1 MAGGSGTRP
10 SARARQHPGS
20 LRRAGRINAN
30 RPGTRLTATA
40 PPLPRGWLAPRRASC
55 PGSAFLAPLGLLT
68 AKLPLFPARRR
79 RRDPAAA
86 RLPLRSSVSV
96 TSPDHVLTPRGSLK
110 GSSEASRRLRP
121 AGRACSNV
129 EPCRGRPGRNRIE
142 PWTTTRGLSSLA
154 GHFSRTK
161 CKEKPSV
168 STEA

>member
-1 MAGGSGTRP
+1 MAAAPAVGLTW
-10 SARARQHPGS
+10 RARRRWNASSSEGTAASRQLA
-20 LRRAGRINAN
+20 LRRAHKCQPSRH
-30 RPGTRLTATA
+30 ATDGDGA
-40 PPLPRGWLAPRRASC
+40 PPGWLAPRRASC

-154 GHFSRTK
+154 GHFSRT
-161 CKEKPSV
+161 
-168 STEA
+168 